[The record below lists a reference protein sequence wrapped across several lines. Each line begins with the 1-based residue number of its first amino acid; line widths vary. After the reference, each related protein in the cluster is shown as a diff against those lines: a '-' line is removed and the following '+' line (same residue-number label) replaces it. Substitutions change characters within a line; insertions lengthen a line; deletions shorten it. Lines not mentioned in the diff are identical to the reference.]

1 MNAIATERPELAAI
15 TSVEGAPASCMVSVS
30 FELGTETMSEAGTGE
45 TIFDAISAV
54 FAKIFGITVEI
65 RKVSG
70 VSYCPWRIDT
80 YRITV
85 AFVCDGDAYERQG
98 QRDSFAGAIVST
110 CWPIAMKKATQ
121 VNGTTIRRK

>member
-70 VSYCPWRIDT
+70 VSYCPWRID
-80 YRITV
+80 
-85 AFVCDGDAYERQG
+85 AYERQG

>member
-1 MNAIATERPELAAI
+1 MMNAIATERPELAAI
-15 TSVEGAPASCMVSVS
+15 TRVAGAPASRTASVP

-45 TIFDAISAV
+45 TILDAISAV

-85 AFVCDGDAYERQG
+85 AFVCDGDADESQG
-98 QRDSFAGAIVST
+98 QRGFFAG
-110 CWPIAMKKATQ
+110 
-121 VNGTTIRRK
+121 G

>member
-1 MNAIATERPELAAI
+1 MMNAIATERPVLAAI

-80 YRITV
+80 YRTTPP
-85 AFVCDGDAYERQG
+85 ALLGGGGGG
-98 QRDSFAGAIVST
+98 QEGGGRVFFL
-110 CWPIAMKKATQ
+110 
-121 VNGTTIRRK
+121 